1 MKRVQIPNHST
12 WRSAAMLHSGL
23 AVLFIALLSG
33 CGLTKGPGIAPASK
47 FGSSISTA
55 ELVERSH
62 EFTVYA
68 FTSPRP
74 SLILFYPTTDDWSF
88 RIKDQPGQVV
98 KQLTDPERIRDMVD
112 DLEERLPYPK
122 KYVQAISV
130 TDPNGN
136 QVPAGYV
143 YLYDPT
149 QLSLRY
155 AEDDPNTIVV
165 VRVLRLERYNIDLL
179 GKDDL

>member
-1 MKRVQIPNHST
+1 MFH
-12 WRSAAMLHSGL
+12 AGL
-23 AVLFIALLSG
+23 GLLFVALLSG
-33 CGLTKGPGIAPASK
+33 CGLGKDPGIGPASK
-47 FGSSISTA
+47 FGASISTA

-62 EFTVYA
+62 EFHVYA

-74 SLILFYPTTDDWSF
+74 SLILFDPRADDWSF
-88 RIKDQPGQVV
+88 RIKDQPGQVI
-98 KQLTDPERIRDMVD
+98 KQLTDPERIRDMFD

-130 TDPNGN
+130 TDPSGN
-136 QVPAGYV
+136 QVPVGYV

-149 QLSLRY
+149 QLSLRS
-155 AEDDPNTIVV
+155 AEDEPDTVVV